1 MKHTKNILKSLL
13 IMIVAISLFT
23 VSCSKDEG
31 GTKNPVNP
39 AKPITITGASI
50 TTAFKGLGKIT
61 IGGQNFDFST
71 FDGET
76 ASRTITGTENKTE
89 VGISTQKELTAKI
102 ALISVSGATV
112 SGASEN
118 FNVSSGS
125 ANITI
130 TITITPTSGNSFAKD
145 LSPYTETQGK
155 VEVQLTLKPTG
166 TWRDS

>member
-1 MKHTKNILKSLL
+1 M
-13 IMIVAISLFT
+13 
-23 VSCSKDEG
+23 
-31 GTKNPVNP
+31 
-39 AKPITITGASI
+39 
-50 TTAFKGLGKIT
+50 
-61 IGGQNFDFST
+61 
-71 FDGET
+71 
-76 ASRTITGTENKTE
+76 
-89 VGISTQKELTAKI
+89 
-102 ALISVSGATV
+102 ISVSGATV